1 MSTDAH
7 APLKYL
13 YPGWFACV
21 MGLSGLALAWHAAQ
35 PLLGA
40 MAGALALVAGAVAAA
55 AFVALA
61 LASGWRVLRH
71 PQAWA
76 ADLRHPVRHAFVA
89 ALPISMLLLATVGV
103 ALFGPGPA
111 LGGLW
116 GLGAIGQLGVT
127 LWVLARWWRPGGLVW
142 AGLTPALFIPVVG
155 NVLLPLAGLPLGQ
168 GAWAAAQ
175 FGIGLLFWPVVLV
188 LVIVRLA
195 QVGPWPERMAP
206 LAFIVIAPPAVIGL
220 VALQFGAPP
229 PLVWMLWGMAAFSAL
244 WAGALLRRIAQLPFG
259 LPHWGLSFPLAALT
273 ALTLALAA
281 GDAPAG
287 LEPLALALL
296 ALSSLLVLALS
307 AATLRGLRQGS
318 LLVPE
323 PVAALQPVTGDG
335 AAVAAGA
342 GGASGAGVAP
352 PTAAGSGA
360 GR

>member
-1 MSTDAH
+1 MDAH
-7 APLKYL
+7 TPLKYL
-13 YPGWFACV
+13 FPGWFATV

-35 PLLGA
+35 PLLGE
-40 MAGALALVAGAVAAA
+40 MAGAVALVAGAVAAG
-55 AFVALA
+55 AFIVLAVASA
-61 LASGWRVLRH
+61 WRALRH

-76 ADLRHPVRHAFVA
+76 ADLRHPVRHALVA
-89 ALPISMLLLATVGV
+89 ALPISVLLLATVGV
-103 ALFGPGPA
+103 ALFGPGAA
-111 LGGLW
+111 LGSLW
-116 GLGAIGQLGVT
+116 ALGALGQLGVT

-142 AGLTPALFIPVVG
+142 AGLTPALFIPIVG

-168 GAWAAAQ
+168 GAWATAQ

-206 LAFIVIAPPAVIGL
+206 MTFIVIAPPAVVGL
-220 VALQFGAPP
+220 VALQFDAPQ
-229 PLVWMLWGMAAFSAL
+229 PLVWMLWGMAVFSAL

-273 ALTLALAA
+273 ALTLGLAA
-281 GDAPAG
+281 GDAVPAG
-287 LEPLALALL
+287 LELFAMALL
-296 ALSSLLVLALS
+296 ALSSLVVLALT

-323 PVAALQPVTGDG
+323 PVAALQPVATDPG
-335 AAVAAGA
+335 
-342 GGASGAGVAP
+342 SGAAP
-352 PTAAGSGA
+352 PTAMGSPVAGPSAGSGA